1 MIHLLANQRVVAPKD
16 YQPPPAHNIVNLN
29 KWSERDAL
37 GSEPYGGATSSS
49 SDDDLSLYQ

>member
-1 MIHLLANQRVVAPKD
+1 MIHLLAHQRVVAPRD
-16 YQPPPAHNIVNLN
+16 YQPPSAHNIVNVN

-37 GSEPYGGATSSS
+37 GSEPDGGATSS